1 MTVPGE
7 SCPWKYL
14 GECLDYVISHD
25 FFFFASLPSNSAI
38 WVETIPHKGVFL
50 SDANEKLT
58 GDIVLMQLQET
69 ERSRLDLRLL
79 QFLPADTLLESPSP
93 QPEEW

>member
-1 MTVPGE
+1 M
-7 SCPWKYL
+7 
-14 GECLDYVISHD
+14 I